1 MMQGWV
7 WLENTALAAG
17 LRDSV
22 WVYPLVNAAH
32 ILGVALV
39 VGAVVPLDLRLLGV
53 WRTLPVQPL
62 WRVATRTAAWG
73 FGLAASCGV
82 LLFAARATEYVAS
95 PYFLAKM
102 ALLTV
107 VGVNALLLARLVAR
121 HPLGLQDATQAPS
134 ARVRFAAGLSLL
146 AWVCVLVLGRLVGY
160 F

>member
-1 MMQGWV
+1 MMPVWV

-22 WVYPLVNAAH
+22 WVYPLINAAH

-39 VGAVVPLDLRLLGV
+39 VGSVVPLDLRLLGV
-53 WRTLPVQPL
+53 WRALPVQPL

-102 ALLTV
+102 ALLAV
-107 VGVNALLLARLVAR
+107 AAINAWLLARRVAR
-121 HPLGLQDATQAPS
+121 HPLGLQDTTQPPS
-134 ARVRFAAGLSLL
+134 VSLRLAAALSLL
-146 AWVCVLVLGRLVGY
+146 VWVCVLVLGRLVGY